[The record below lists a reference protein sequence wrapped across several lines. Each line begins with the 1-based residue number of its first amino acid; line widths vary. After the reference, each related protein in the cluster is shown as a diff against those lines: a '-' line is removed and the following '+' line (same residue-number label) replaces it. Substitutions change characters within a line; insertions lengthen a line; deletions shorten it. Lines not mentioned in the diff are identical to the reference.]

1 MDDVKDK
8 MYNYETTP
16 PSGVWES
23 IASQLD
29 VKEAK
34 VIAINNNRSKQFYFM
49 AAASVGIIIFCVIL
63 FTTRSPK
70 AVKEKPVYSTST
82 SEQISND
89 QKNEAET
96 SQDENVRIT
105 VPVEEKKD
113 ETNKDNDELLAKN
126 NTVKGGGNEKIKK
139 EDFQKSDST
148 DTKLIAS
155 NIDPRYITI
164 EGLQGQPVKVS
175 SKMATLIDSSD
186 ESVPPK
192 PTWNKKI
199 NEWREIMKGN
209 TLAPTPGNFL
219 DIIELTRTLRDHK

>member
-1 MDDVKDK
+1 MDDVKNK

-49 AAASVGIIIFCVIL
+49 AAASVAIIIFCVIF
-63 FTTRSPK
+63 FTSRSPK
-70 AVKEKPVYSTST
+70 AVKEEPVYSTST
-82 SEQISND
+82 SEQIGND

-139 EDFQKSDST
+139 EDFKKSDST
-148 DTKLIAS
+148 NTKLIAS

-192 PTWNKKI
+192 PIWNKKI

-219 DIIELTRTLRDHK
+219 DIIELTRTLREPK

>member
-1 MDDVKDK
+1 MDDVKNK

-49 AAASVGIIIFCVIL
+49 AAASVAIIIFCVIF

-70 AVKEKPVYSTST
+70 AVKEEPVYSNSA